1 MKLTKPLKIGIGDS
15 QQTISEID
23 IKKEDFTAR
32 VIIESEKE
40 FLLSGGIFAKGE
52 MESTRGY
59 LGYVAAKII
68 GCKPE
73 ELMELSG
80 SDYIRITNVVKGF
93 FDGSDLETL
102 MEILSGK

>member
-1 MKLTKPLKIGIGDS
+1 MKLSKPLIIGIGDS
-15 QQTISEID
+15 QTTISEIN
-23 IKKEDFTAR
+23 IKKEDFTAG

-52 MESTRGY
+52 MESTRAY

-68 GCKPE
+68 KCKPE
-73 ELMELSG
+73 DLEKLPG
-80 SDYIRITNVVKGF
+80 TDFIKITNVIKGF